1 MYRFLVILFL
11 LVPLKLSAAQDTK
24 QALVQELLQIMD
36 VDSTLD
42 AVYVQMDSMMTNMSK
57 ELEVSESE
65 RAIFDDYY
73 QSMNE
78 LMKEEVSWQ
87 KLEPTIVTIYYSNQF
102 TEDELGAMIDFYKTE
117 HGKSILKKMSTVTT
131 ESMVMT
137 QSLMQQVIPKV
148 QKLTIKLKQD
158 LKAHRGS

>member
-11 LVPLKLSAAQDTK
+11 LVPLKLSAAQNTE

-65 RAIFDDYY
+65 RAIFDEYY
-73 QSMNE
+73 QSIND
-78 LMKEEVSWQ
+78 LMKEEMSWK
-87 KLEPTIVTIYYSNQF
+87 KLEPTIVTIYSEQF
-102 TEDELGAMIDFYKTE
+102 TEAEVEAMIDFYKTE
-117 HGKSILKKMSTVTT
+117 HGKSILKKMPTVTT

>member
-87 KLEPTIVTIYYSNQF
+87 KLEPTIVTIYSNQF

-117 HGKSILKKMSTVTT
+117 HGKSILKKMPKVTT
-131 ESMVMT
+131 ESMIMT

-148 QKLTIKLKQD
+148 QKLTTKLKQD
-158 LKAHRGS
+158 LEAHRGS